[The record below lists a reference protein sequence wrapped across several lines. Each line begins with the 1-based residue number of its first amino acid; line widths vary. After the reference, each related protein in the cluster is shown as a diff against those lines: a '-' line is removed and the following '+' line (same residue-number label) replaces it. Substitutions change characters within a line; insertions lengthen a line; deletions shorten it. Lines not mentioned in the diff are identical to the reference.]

1 MALAI
6 LKEISKQFA
15 GTSVLEGVSLEI
27 DEGHRIGLVGP
38 NGAGK
43 TTLFR
48 MLCKEE
54 DPDAGDVFIAR
65 AAKIGFLR
73 QSGAIEGD
81 QTLFH
86 SMLEPFAKLLKTK
99 DALDGLADEMERAPD
114 DPKLL
119 AQYGDLHHEYEV
131 EGGYHFEQEIKRVLF
146 GLGFREEDLAKPVR
160 VFSGGQKNRAAIAR
174 ELLSGANLLLLDE
187 PTNHLDIHATE
198 WLEDYLRQWKGA
210 AVIVSHDRY
219 FLDQVVDE
227 VAEMMNRRLT
237 HYTGNYSS
245 YVDQRDERR
254 RVQAHEYEMQQ
265 KEIARTEEFI
275 RRNLAGQKT
284 NMAKGRRKMLERL
297 ERVER
302 VTDDPKG
309 PRIRILT
316 GSQSGRVVVRCQGL
330 GKAYGAKELFR
341 GLDLEVERG
350 DRLGLLG
357 PNGAGKTTL
366 LRVLLGEEAP
376 SEGKSE
382 LGHNVKVAYYK
393 QERTDLDPTK
403 NVLATVW
410 DEHPRVPEIDIR
422 KHLAKFLFTG
432 EDVFQKVATLSGG
445 EQSRVALARLLLSK
459 ANLLVLDEPTN
470 HLDIPAK
477 EAIEEALQ
485 EYDGTILVVSHDR
498 YFLDRVVTRLI
509 FMEGGETRVVDGNYT
524 TLHELQS
531 KEVVERKAALPE
543 KQDDYREQKRK
554 RNEASKRQKRVKEVE
569 AEIGFLEGAV
579 AGLQKAMCDESLA
592 FDWEKLGRL
601 DHEKRDKQA
610 RLEKL
615 MKEWETLSM
624 SESAPS

>member
-1 MALAI
+1 MPLATVTG
-6 LKEISKQFA
+6 LFKQFA
-15 GTSVLEGVSLEI
+15 GVPVLEDVTLQV

-48 MLCKEE
+48 ILCKEE
-54 DPDAGDVFIAR
+54 DADKGDVFVAR

-73 QSGAIEGD
+73 QAGALEGD
-81 QTLFH
+81 HTLFH
-86 SMLEPFAKLLKTK
+86 EMLLPFAKLLATK

-119 AQYGDLHHEYEV
+119 SQYGDLHHQYEV

-146 GLGFREEDLAKPVR
+146 GLGFREDDLAKPVR
-160 VFSGGQKNRAAIAR
+160 ILSGGQKNRAAIAR
-174 ELLSGANLLLLDE
+174 ELLSGANLLFLDE

-198 WLEDYLRQWKGA
+198 WLEDYLKTWKGA

-219 FLDQVVDE
+219 FLDRVVDE

-237 HYTGNYSS
+237 HYTGNYSA
-245 YVDQRDERR
+245 YVDQREERR
-254 RVQAHEYEMQQ
+254 RVQQHEYEMQQ
-265 KEIARTEEFI
+265 KEISRTEEFI

-284 NMAKGRRKMLERL
+284 RMAKGRRKLLDRM

-302 VTDDPKG
+302 VDADAKG
-309 PRIRILT
+309 PRIKILT
-316 GSQSGRVVVRCQGL
+316 GSLSGRVVVRAQGL
-330 GKAYGAKELFR
+330 GKAFGEKRLFQ
-341 GLDLEVERG
+341 GLDIEVERG
-350 DRLGLLG
+350 ECVGLLG

-366 LRVLLGEEAP
+366 LRVLLGEEP
-376 SEGKSE
+376 PTEGTSE
-382 LGHNVKVAYYK
+382 LGHNVNVAYYR
-393 QERTDLDPTK
+393 QERTDLDPEK
-403 NVLATVW
+403 NVLATIW

-422 KHLAKFLFTG
+422 KHLAKFLFLG

-445 EQSRVALARLLLSK
+445 EKSRVALAKLLLGR

-498 YFLDRVVTRLI
+498 YFLDRVATRLVV
-509 FMEGGETRVVDGNYT
+509 MEDGKVRVVEGNYT
-524 TLHELQS
+524 SYRELRE
-531 KEVVERKAALPE
+531 KEGDEADAAAPE

-554 RNEASKRQKRVKEVE
+554 RNEASKRQKRLREVE
-569 AEIGFLEGAV
+569 GEIALLERAV
-579 AGLQKAMCDESLA
+579 AELQKAMCDESLA
-592 FDWEKLGRL
+592 FDWARLEKL
-601 DHEKRDKQA
+601 DHEKRDKQK
-610 RLEKL
+610 RLDGL
-615 MKEWETLSM
+615 MKDWESLST
-624 SESAPS
+624 EPA